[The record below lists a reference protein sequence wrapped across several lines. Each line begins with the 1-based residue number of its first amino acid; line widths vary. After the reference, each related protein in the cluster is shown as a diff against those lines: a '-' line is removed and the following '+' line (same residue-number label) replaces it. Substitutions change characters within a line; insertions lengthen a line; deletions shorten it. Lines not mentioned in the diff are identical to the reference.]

1 VGARAT
7 GWESLPDP
15 RDRLT
20 RKSILILSKND
31 AGVELT
37 ARSFRARGVT
47 DVRWM
52 CEVIMATPDG
62 AWPRFLESSSYFGEE

>member
-1 VGARAT
+1 MGARAT

-31 AGVELT
+31 AGVELA

-52 CEVIMATPDG
+52 CEVTMATPDG
-62 AWPRFLESSSYFGEE
+62 AWPRFLESPSCFGEE